1 MQTTDKGQ
9 GAPTMRKRLFSCGG
23 GTADRRGVAPLALIA
38 LLLATLI
45 ALSGCGSSGN
55 NENAA
60 GETEGGPDGKA
71 ALEEIIEASLTEDTV
86 KTVSE
91 IKVNCING
99 EYSVTIR
106 TVAVGGLY
114 IPDVIEQTAGP
125 VFDKAAEL
133 GLTISSYEVTE
144 YSESNAEGISNMI
157 AWRSKDGKTG
167 TYSDDTG
174 EKPVVKPN
182 TTLEDVRGFVE

>member
-1 MQTTDKGQ
+1 
-9 GAPTMRKRLFSCGG
+9 MRG